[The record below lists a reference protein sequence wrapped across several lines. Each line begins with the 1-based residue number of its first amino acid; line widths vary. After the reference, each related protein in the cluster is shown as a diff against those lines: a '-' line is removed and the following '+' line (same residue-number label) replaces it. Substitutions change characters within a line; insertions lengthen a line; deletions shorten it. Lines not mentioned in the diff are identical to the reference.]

1 MKKLLAVILAL
12 AMLVSV
18 CSFAANAAL
27 PPVQCNTDVVL
38 VDTQN
43 WGQVLMYAWDS
54 EGSSLTGEWPG
65 VQLEQIGQ
73 NETGQPTYV
82 MSIPYG
88 TEGIVLNDGN
98 GTQTVYVTDL
108 NYDTY
113 YITEEKDDLDHFY
126 VSHIEYTS
134 ETTEPVTGTEPVKE
148 YERKDKIY
156 LTNNFNWQECYLYAW
171 DEDGNAIL
179 GEWPGTKVTETYT
192 NEYGEVQFVLNIPE
206 NAVGVIAN
214 NGDGAQTADITD
226 FVHYDGYW
234 MDGTKNEFGYYIP
247 TGYPQYIPVPT
258 VEPTESVP
266 TQPQPCLY
274 GFYNSQ
280 NFDSVYFYAW
290 DNEGNPTFGEWP
302 GTAMYVDRVDEATG
316 WQVYRFYVPA
326 GTAGIIINDGQGRQT
341 EDITTLNLDAY
352 WMPGAKDNEGHYLVE
367 EYTGQQPTTAE
378 VEPSHRA
385 LFTNS
390 FAWSPCYMFTWDE
403 MGNPLTGEWPGTKLT
418 KSGHNDYG
426 EEVWVCNIP
435 ANAAGMIINN
445 GTGIQTEDI
454 TNLDCDGYWLDGTKN
469 DMGYYIVTGYDKYD
483 PPTTDPTETEP
494 TTGKEH
500 GYISTTLTNNLS
512 WEQGYLYAWD
522 EVGNPLCGE
531 WPGTKITET
540 TTNGYGE
547 EVFIFSFPDNA
558 AGIIINNGNGMQTV
572 DITEFRCI
580 GYWMDGTVDSLG
592 HYIVTK
598 IDYDVYE
605 TDPPETEPTTKPAY
619 EYLSDIMVVNSL
631 RWKQGYMY
639 AWDEEGNSLCGEWPG
654 TKITETTENGIGE
667 EVFICHVP
675 HNAVGIVISDELGQ
689 QTVDITDFAPSLY
702 WMDGTKD
709 DLEHYLVT
717 PVTYDPEE
725 STNPSESQP
734 TTAPAPGSAYYFYNT
749 LDFENVYVY
758 AFDAQDNALCG
769 EWPGTRAEKVGTD
782 PKTGDDKY
790 LINIPAG
797 TKGIVISDGNGHQT
811 EDITDFTV
819 NSYWLDGSKNDLGYY
834 LVSPSPGYIEPTG
847 EPGKYKLGDVN
858 GDDIISVSD
867 ATLVQQQAAELIN
880 LEGSAL
886 AAADTNH
893 DGIVSVADATLIQ
906 QYAAEMIDK
915 F

>member
-1 MKKLLAVILAL
+1 MKKLLAVILVL
-12 AMLVSV
+12 AMFVGI

-27 PPVQCNTDVVL
+27 PPESYNNAVYF

-43 WGQVLMYAWDS
+43 WGQVLLYAWDS

-73 NETGQPTYV
+73 NDSGQPTYV
-82 MSIPYG
+82 MNLPYG
-88 TEGIVLNDGN
+88 TAGIVLNDGN
-98 GTQTVYVTDL
+98 GTQTVDVTDL

-113 YITEEKDDLDHFY
+113 YLDGTKDAQDHFY
-126 VSHIEYTS
+126 VSHIEYTP
-134 ETTEPVTGTEPVKE
+134 ETTEHVTGTEPVKE

-171 DEDGNAIL
+171 DEDGDDIL
-179 GEWPGTKVTETYT
+179 GVWPGTKVTETYT
-192 NEYGEVQFVLNIPE
+192 NEYGEVQFVCNIPE

-234 MDGTKNEFGYYIP
+234 LDGTKNEFGYYIP

-258 VEPTESVP
+258 VEPTESLP

-280 NFDSVYFYAW
+280 NFDTVYFYAW

-316 WQVYRFYVPA
+316 WQVYRFYVPE

-418 KSGHNDYG
+418 ESGHNEYG

-435 ANAAGMIINN
+435 ANAVGMIINN

-454 TNLDCDGYWLDGTKN
+454 TNLDCDGYWVDGTKN

-483 PPTTDPTETEP
+483 PPTTDPPETQP
-494 TTGKEH
+494 TTGH
-500 GYISTTLTNNLS
+500 G
-512 WEQGYLYAWD
+512 
-522 EVGNPLCGE
+522 
-531 WPGTKITET
+531 
-540 TTNGYGE
+540 
-547 EVFIFSFPDNA
+547 
-558 AGIIINNGNGMQTV
+558 
-572 DITEFRCI
+572 
-580 GYWMDGTVDSLG
+580 
-592 HYIVTK
+592 
-598 IDYDVYE
+598 
-605 TDPPETEPTTKPAY
+605 Y

-654 TKITETTENGIGE
+654 TKITETTDNGIGE

-675 HNAVGIVISDELGQ
+675 HNAVGIVISDDIGQ

-717 PVTYDPEE
+717 PVTDDPEE
-725 STNPSESQP
+725 STNPPESQP

-782 PKTGDDKY
+782 PNTGDDKY
-790 LINIPAG
+790 LLNIPAG

-819 NSYWLDGSKNDLGYY
+819 NSYWLGGSKNDLGYY
-834 LVSPSPGYIEPTG
+834 LVSPHPGYIEPTV
-847 EPGKYKLGDVN
+847 KLGDVN
-858 GDDIISVSD
+858 GDDLISVSD

-893 DGIVSVADATLIQ
+893 DGIVTVADATLIQ
-906 QYAAEMIDK
+906 QYAAEMIEE
-915 F
+915 FQRVSIT